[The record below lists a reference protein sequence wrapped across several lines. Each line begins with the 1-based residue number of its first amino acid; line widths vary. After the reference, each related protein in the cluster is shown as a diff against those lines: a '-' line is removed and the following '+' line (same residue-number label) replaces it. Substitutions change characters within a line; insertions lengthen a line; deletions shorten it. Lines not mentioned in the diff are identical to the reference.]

1 MNTYQQDRLLV
12 EDGSYRA
19 PRYERVVKIQCA
31 NFGTFTCVTSNRTAG
46 DNLLLEIGDGDLRL
60 HRADRAGAR

>member
-1 MNTYQQDRLLV
+1 VNTYQQDRLLV

-31 NFGTFTCVTSNRTAG
+31 NFGTFTCVTRSEKKVFGFRN
-46 DNLLLEIGDGDLRL
+46 
-60 HRADRAGAR
+60 

>member
-1 MNTYQQDRLLV
+1 MNTYQQDWLLV

-31 NFGTFTCVTSNRTAG
+31 NFGRFTCVNRIAG